1 MRKALQIL
9 AALSLTAIALAGPA
23 TWAGDGRRMLG
34 AAEAAAWAGVG
45 RLNMAGTRFCTG
57 TLISERLVLTA
68 AHCLYNPRTG
78 ARVPVSEIRFV
89 AGLRLGDYAGVRGVA
104 AMATAAGY
112 RYDAKATTARIAR
125 DVALLALDAP
135 MAAAAFPVAALRADD
150 LTMTVVSYARDR
162 AHAPSIQQGCAVTHR
177 IGAVSALACDVTF
190 GVSGAPVF
198 SMAEGA
204 PRVVALVS
212 AMGRADGRKVALT
225 VDVAQ
230 EVSALRAQ
238 LAQVGAVSP
247 PFAAAAQNH

>member
-1 MRKALQIL
+1 MRKALLIL
-9 AALSLTAIALAGPA
+9 AALALAA
-23 TWAGDGRRMLG
+23 YSAWAGDGRRMLG
-34 AAEAAAWAGVG
+34 PAEAAAWAGVG

-57 TLISERLVLTA
+57 TLISDRLVLTA

-78 ARVPVSEIRFV
+78 ARVSLSEIRFV